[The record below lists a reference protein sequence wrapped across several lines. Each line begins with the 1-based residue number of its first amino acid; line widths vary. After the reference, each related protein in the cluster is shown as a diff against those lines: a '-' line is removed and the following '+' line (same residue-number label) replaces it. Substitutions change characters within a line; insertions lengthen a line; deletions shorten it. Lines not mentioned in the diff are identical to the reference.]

1 MKLPIRVVLCVAFAL
16 SIGTTAT
23 AAAASTSP
31 AALTQPE
38 YQQLTVLFGRL
49 KAVKGATVGVFK
61 KKESICRRAIGVTAL
76 VSDEKANCLGVA
88 KQQIAAV
95 DLVSISKRCDSR
107 TSDVQQ
113 LNCLTPGFRA
123 FYRSLENEYRALK
136 RLEHV
141 DRARA
146 FSSGCVAILG
156 GAPQGVA
163 NYGRIVRD
171 AGQVLSEIRSH
182 NITRLRTA
190 EDRLFA
196 AENNGTT
203 VTTSAKYS
211 LSTCLQAR

>member
-1 MKLPIRVVLCVAFAL
+1 MKLPIRVALCLAFAL
-16 SIGTTAT
+16 SIGTTA
-23 AAAASTSP
+23 AAASASP

-61 KKESICRRAIGVTAL
+61 KRESICRRAIGVTAL
-76 VSDEKANCLGVA
+76 VSDEKASCLGVA

-95 DLVSISKRCDSR
+95 DLVSISKRCDTR
-107 TSDVQQ
+107 TSAVQQ

-123 FYRSLENEYRALK
+123 FYRSLENEYRALQ
-136 RLEHV
+136 RLERV
-141 DRARA
+141 DRTRA

-171 AGQVLSEIRSH
+171 AGNVLSEIRSH

>member
-1 MKLPIRVVLCVAFAL
+1 MKLPIRVALCLAFAL
-16 SIGTTAT
+16 CTGTT
-23 AAAASTSP
+23 AAAANTSP
-31 AALTQPE
+31 TALTQSE

-49 KAVKGATVGVFK
+49 RSVKGNTVGAFK
-61 KKESICRRAIGVTAL
+61 KKESICRRTIGVTAL

-88 KQQIAAV
+88 EQQIAAV
-95 DLVSISKRCDSR
+95 DLVSGSKRCDAK
-107 TSDVQQ
+107 TSAVQQ
-113 LNCLTPGFRA
+113 LNCLTPSYRA
-123 FYRSLENEYRALK
+123 FYRSLENEYRALQ

-141 DRARA
+141 DRIRA

-171 AGQVLSEIRSH
+171 AGQVLSDIRSH

-196 AENNGTT
+196 AENNGTG
-203 VTTSAKYS
+203 TTSARYS